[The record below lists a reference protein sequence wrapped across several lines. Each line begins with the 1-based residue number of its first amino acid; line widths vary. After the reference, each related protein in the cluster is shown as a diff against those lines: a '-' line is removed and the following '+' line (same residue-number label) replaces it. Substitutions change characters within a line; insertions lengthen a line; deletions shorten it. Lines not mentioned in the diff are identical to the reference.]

1 MHVYIHK
8 IDLDTDENGPSTIW
22 LKPLYNHPRRTLGKK
37 TSMFT
42 RGAERRCAVVDAL
55 NPTAFGCVIQT
66 ILQILHSVIW
76 AEVEF
81 ALRERTPRRT
91 HLP

>member
-37 TSMFT
+37 NINAVNNMLMTMSAYRPMSM
-42 RGAERRCAVVDAL
+42 GKKMNE
-55 NPTAFGCVIQT
+55 NI
-66 ILQILHSVIW
+66 
-76 AEVEF
+76 
-81 ALRERTPRRT
+81 
-91 HLP
+91 